1 MEEKKVVC
9 SKNPFKRIITFIIVA
24 LIVLCFVSSSM
35 VITYPNEY
43 AIVRQFGKIVRIEEE
58 AGLSWR
64 IPLITSESKMPKTIK
79 VYDLSPSDVIT
90 SDKKTM
96 TADCYVLWEITD
108 AKKFIQTLNGSIS
121 TAESRIDTLV
131 YNSIK
136 KTISNMTQDE
146 VIQSRDN
153 DIIIA
158 TNDSELENL
167 DNIVNIENNTN
178 EDNKD
183 IEIKN
188 LSSDIMKNFED
199 VESQYGI
206 VVRIVDLKVLDL
218 PDENKNA
225 VYERMIAERENIS
238 AQYTAMGES
247 EAQIIKNT
255 ADKKASILL
264 SEANAT
270 ADKLV
275 AEGEAEYMRILS
287 EAYNDQEKADFYL
300 YVRSLDA
307 LKNTMKQN
315 GENTIILN
323 EDSPI
328 AQIFSNID

>member
-1 MEEKKVVC
+1 
-9 SKNPFKRIITFIIVA
+9 
-24 LIVLCFVSSSM
+24 
-35 VITYPNEY
+35 
-43 AIVRQFGKIVRIEEE
+43 
-58 AGLSWR
+58 
-64 IPLITSESKMPKTIK
+64 
-79 VYDLSPSDVIT
+79 
-90 SDKKTM
+90 M

-108 AKKFIQTLNGSIS
+108 AKKFVQTLNGSIS

-136 KTISNMTQDE
+136 NTISNMTQDE
-146 VIQSRDN
+146 VIQSRDD
-153 DIIIA
+153 DINVA

-167 DNIVNIENNTN
+167 DNVIDIENNVSQEN
-178 EDNKD
+178 NDV
-183 IEIKN
+183 EIKN
-188 LSSDIMKNFED
+188 LSKDIMSNFKD
-199 VESQYGI
+199 VEEQYGI
-206 VVRIVDLKVLDL
+206 VVKIVDLKVLDL
-218 PDENKNA
+218 PNENKNA

-247 EAQIIKNT
+247 EAQIIRNT
-255 ADKKASILL
+255 ADKKVSILL

-307 LKNTMKQN
+307 LKTTMKQGN
-315 GENTIILN
+315 NNTIVLN